1 MFGFD
6 NPADM
11 ILETSMAKNAK
22 NAKNVMDFLP
32 TVWEPALKQAK
43 KEAAELQKLM
53 DAEGRGE
60 KLEAWDWWYY
70 TEKLREA
77 KYALSESELRP
88 YFSLDNVRK
97 GAFEATDAFTGMCQG
112 TQIYM
117 SMNWKDV
124 KEAGKLGQL
133 IVDVPMKEQNALS
146 IVTKMFNVIY
156 HTAEGGKAN
165 VYSVSNDGTTL
176 EVQSSSK
183 GIRLVY
189 STPFYKK

>member
-1 MFGFD
+1 MKKLFVLLAAMVMTLSASAFD
-6 NPADM
+6 FDGINLNASVNKISAEIAKRGYVYD
-11 ILETSMAKNAK
+11 ET
-22 NAKNVMDFLP
+22 
-32 TVWEPALKQAK
+32 
-43 KEAAELQKLM
+43 
-53 DAEGRGE
+53 
-60 KLEAWDWWYY
+60 
-70 TEKLREA
+70 
-77 KYALSESELRP
+77 
-88 YFSLDNVRK
+88 
-97 GAFEATDAFTGMCQG
+97 TDAFTGMCQG

-156 HTAEGGKAN
+156 HTADGGKAN
-165 VYSVSNDGTTL
+165 VYSVSNDGTIL